1 MLLSFRPRSYVNQL
15 YYIRKTDLTYRI
27 TKIFFFP
34 SLAIITSDKIN
45 VVIYT
50 AWLRWQRLIEKVYRK
65 MLGLDVHVMLYG
77 NSWGSSIIIAL
88 PLALLFVFLNGATR
102 RKSFRWSDGSTQ
114 RLMWS
119 VTFIEVCFFGALKY
133 SPVLFI
139 YKFIQHA
146 YIQQPIY
153 HNSDWKIIKSLVFQ
167 WYCSYVYK
175 LFHPSL
181 IIATCDCLNKNIL
194 NFSNVQENSWN

>member
-1 MLLSFRPRSYVNQL
+1 MRVFNHHCSPSCPPVDLHKISRPLCLPQWSH
-15 YYIRKTDLTYRI
+15 K
-27 TKIFFFP
+27 
-34 SLAIITSDKIN
+34 
-45 VVIYT
+45 
-50 AWLRWQRLIEKVYRK
+50 EKNLER
-65 MLGLDVHVMLYG
+65 
-77 NSWGSSIIIAL
+77 A
-88 PLALLFVFLNGATR
+88 
-102 RKSFRWSDGSTQ
+102 SFRWSDGSTQ

-119 VTFIEVCFFGALKY
+119 VTFLEVCFFGALKY

-181 IIATCDCLNKNIL
+181 IIATCDCLNNNIL

>member
-1 MLLSFRPRSYVNQL
+1 MRVFNHHCSPSCPPV
-15 YYIRKTDLTYRI
+15 DLH
-27 TKIFFFP
+27 KISP
-34 SLAIITSDKIN
+34 SLCLPQWSHE
-45 VVIYT
+45 
-50 AWLRWQRLIEKVYRK
+50 EKNLER
-65 MLGLDVHVMLYG
+65 
-77 NSWGSSIIIAL
+77 A
-88 PLALLFVFLNGATR
+88 
-102 RKSFRWSDGSTQ
+102 SFRWSDGSTQ

-181 IIATCDCLNKNIL
+181 IIATCDCLNNNIL
-194 NFSNVQENSWN
+194 NFSNVQENSWINQCSCAICSFENISMKSVSYTCQIRQFS